1 MQFRLTTKV
10 EEMKRNS
17 GRGGFTLIEIIAAV
31 AVLGVVIVPLM
42 SVFVVSQNIV
52 NESTIEYKSMLQAQR
67 YMEEIKSMDDLDT
80 SLYIYNSGTDSYERV
95 VAQNDEE
102 LGANIILT
110 SNGMIYE
117 ISIEITDEGKT
128 VNILE
133 GSKIF
138 Y

>member
-1 MQFRLTTKV
+1 
-10 EEMKRNS
+10 
-17 GRGGFTLIEIIAAV
+17 
-31 AVLGVVIVPLM
+31 
-42 SVFVVSQNIV
+42 
-52 NESTIEYKSMLQAQR
+52 MLQAQR
-67 YMEEIKSMDDLDT
+67 YMEEIKSSDDLDIN
-80 SLYIYNSGTDSYERV
+80 LYIYNSGTDSYERV

-128 VNILE
+128 VNILG